1 MTSYSLLLELR
12 HAGWDFSGHVWFM
25 RLSLAQPSSGE
36 QSITIT
42 DIHEIKKYAQVK
54 VIFTFEIES
63 VSSCLFI
70 HYIYTIHSIIIKL
83 DDVGI
88 KEQRTTIKEQQNCLW
103 TTFYQME
110 FMER

>member
-1 MTSYSLLLELR
+1 MTSYSLLLELG
-12 HAGWDFSGHVWFM
+12 HAGWDFSGHGWFM

-36 QSITIT
+36 RYIAIT

-88 KEQRTTIKEQQNCLW
+88 KEQRTTIKEQQNRLW
-103 TTFYQME
+103 ATFYQME